1 MTDIIRIKRSDATAT
16 PSSLAAG
23 ELAYSEQSG
32 NFFYGRIADGAP
44 VIIGGKTD
52 HDKLAGIESGAE
64 VNLVQSVAG
73 RTGDVTIVAADVS
86 DFSSAADARIGLA
99 ELSALSNVNAP
110 SPSDQQVL
118 TWDAGSG
125 KWVWAASGSGVT
137 AFIALNDT
145 PANFSGS
152 GGYMVKVNAGGTA
165 LEFANG
171 VDGGTF

>member
-1 MTDIIRIKRSDATAT
+1 MTDVIRIKRSDATST

-44 VIIGGKTD
+44 VVIGGKTD
-52 HDKLAGIESGAE
+52 HDKLATIEDGAQANT
-64 VNLVQSVAG
+64 VISVAG
-73 RTGDVTIVAADVS
+73 RTGAVTVDVADLASFDTSV
-86 DFSSAADARIGLA
+86 DTRIGLA
-99 ELSALSNVNAP
+99 ELNALVNVNAG

-118 TWDAGSG
+118 TWDSGSG
-125 KWVWAASGSGVT
+125 KWIAAASGSGVT
-137 AFIALNDT
+137 AFISLNDT
-145 PANFSGS
+145 PASFSGAA
-152 GGYMVKVNAGGTA
+152 GYIAKVNSGGTA